1 MRQEIEV
8 TPKTPM
14 PKEYGYLPKGDR
26 YKTLHCRKLT
36 HEKGRKLYIVVDKN
50 KTIGIRVPLSVLHKV
65 HTQAK
70 QTLSTRRATTAQR
83 DATDIAKAAAEVD
96 VQFPKIPAAAKET
109 VLRHGFKKHS
119 GRVGRTSS
127 LPLSRKV
134 LLAVIAHVR
143 HMHTDYDTLLE
154 RGKSREIARKTTRKG
169 IETVIQRWGYAKGAN
184 QAALPLPLLM
194 D

>member
-83 DATDIAKAAAEVD
+83 DAIGIAKAAAEID
-96 VQFPKIPAAAKET
+96 VQFPKIPTAAKERYLDT
-109 VLRHGFKKHS
+109 A
-119 GRVGRTSS
+119 
-127 LPLSRKV
+127 SRSILGESV
-134 LLAVIAHVR
+134 EQVHYR
-143 HMHTDYDTLLE
+143 Y
-154 RGKSREIARKTTRKG
+154 RGKSCLLSLRMYVICTPIMILYWRRERAGKSQGKLQGKG
-169 IETVIQRWGYAKGAN
+169 LRQ
-184 QAALPLPLLM
+184 
-194 D
+194 